1 MPELRTHFLGGQA
14 VIEGVMMKGPRT
26 YSVAVRKQN
35 GEIRIRDF
43 PIAEGPLKAR
53 LSRMPLVRG
62 VVSTAAML
70 VIGLRALQ
78 VSADEAA
85 ADVSPV
91 EGRGAAVPPATNV
104 GGGSAMAG
112 TLVLALLVAVL
123 LFFILPLVLTRLAM
137 QVLPAISGRLAFNL
151 ADGLIRILVFVAYV
165 LCLSGVRDIRRVFQY
180 HGAEHKVINAY
191 ENRAVLVPERVGEFP
206 RLHPRCG
213 TSFLLFVMAAGI
225 VVFSF
230 IPHGAPLS
238 VKALMRVLL
247 LPVIAGIAYEV
258 LRITAKKGDSSL
270 FRALMAPGLLLQRL
284 TTREPDLSQIEV
296 AIASF
301 RRVAPGVR
309 PEVCRAG

>member
-1 MPELRTHFLGGQA
+1 MPEPRTHILGGQA
-14 VIEGVMMKGPRT
+14 VIEGVMMKGPRA

-53 LSRMPLVRG
+53 LSRIPLVRG

-70 VIGLRALQ
+70 SIGLRALR

-85 ADVSPV
+85 DVSHAG
-91 EGRGAAVPPATNV
+91 GRDAAAPPPTN
-104 GGGSAMAG
+104 GGGRFAMAG

-123 LFFILPLVLTRLAM
+123 LFFVLPLVLTRLAT

-151 ADGLIRILVFVAYV
+151 ADGLIRVLVFVAYV
-165 LCLSGVRDIRRVFQY
+165 LGLSAAEDIRRVFQY

-191 ENRAVLVPERVGEFP
+191 ESRAVLVPERVREFP

-213 TSFLLFVMAAGI
+213 TSFILFVMAAGV

-238 VKALMRVLL
+238 VKALMRVVL
-247 LPVIAGIAYEV
+247 LPAIAGIAYEI
-258 LRITAKKGDSSL
+258 LRLTVKKGDSPLS
-270 FRALMAPGLLLQRL
+270 RSLMAPGLLLQRL

-301 RRVAPGVR
+301 RRIAPGMR
-309 PEVCRAG
+309 SEGCRVG